1 MLMATDVAEYFLSK
15 DEQRE
20 LFTKKLIQKN
30 GRSFYEG
37 NARLNKYLHITQN
50 LFIAKTGRRL
60 FEDSLYAYDNGAV
73 VTSVQE
79 NYSILFARNVK
90 PDISSE
96 ISDFLDRVFLLL
108 RNATLDELIELS
120 HEDVE
125 WRNKHEFYD
134 KQNQKMDSM
143 LHVAEY
149 KEQYADVLRVMEK
162 IKNA

>member
-1 MLMATDVAEYFLSK
+1 MLMAIDAAEYFLSK

-37 NARLNKYLHITQN
+37 NARLNKYLHIAQN
-50 LFIAKTGRRL
+50 LFIAKTGRQL

-79 NYSILFARNVK
+79 NYSILFNRNVK
-90 PDISSE
+90 PDISLE

-108 RNATLDELIELS
+108 QNATLDELIELS

-125 WRNKHEFYD
+125 WQNKHGFYD

-149 KEQYADVLRVMEK
+149 KEQYADVLRIMEK
-162 IKNA
+162 MKNA